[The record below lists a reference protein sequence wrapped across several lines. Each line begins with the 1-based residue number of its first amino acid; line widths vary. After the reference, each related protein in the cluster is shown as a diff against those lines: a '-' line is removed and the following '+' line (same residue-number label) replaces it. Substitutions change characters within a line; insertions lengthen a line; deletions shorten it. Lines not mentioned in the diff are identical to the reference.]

1 MPAHYEGFGIKF
13 MYPDSW
19 TLESDSDGYSV
30 FVESPDGAFI
40 AITQCI
46 PKTTAQ
52 EALAKARQA
61 MQEDYEEIERESTVK
76 QMAGLT
82 LSGEVLRFV
91 YLDLIVTS
99 QLLSLTHSNA
109 SYLVQTQAEDR
120 EHEKLS
126 PVFDAMLT
134 SFCQNLTGEKD

>member
-1 MPAHYEGFGIKF
+1 MPAHFEGFGIKF

-19 TLESDSDGYSV
+19 TLESDSDGNSV

-40 AITQCI
+40 AITQCN
-46 PKTTAQ
+46 PAATAQ

-61 MQEDYEEIERESTVK
+61 MQEDYDEIERESMVK
-76 QMAGLT
+76 RLAGLT
-82 LSGEVLRFV
+82 LTGEVLRFV

-99 QLLSLTHSNA
+99 QLLSVTHADA

-120 EHEKLS
+120 EHDKLS

-134 SFCQNLTGEKD
+134 SFCQNLADEKD

>member
-1 MPAHYEGFGIKF
+1 MPGQFEGFGIEF

-19 TLESDSDGYSV
+19 TVDSDSGSNSV
-30 FVESPDGAFI
+30 FIESPDGAFM
-40 AITQCI
+40 AITQCA
-46 PKTTAQ
+46 PQATAE

-61 MQEDYEEIERESTVK
+61 MQEDYDEIERESVVK
-76 QMAGLT
+76 QLAGLT

-99 QLLSLTHSNA
+99 QLLSITHAEA
-109 SYLVQTQAEDR
+109 SYFVQTQAEDR
-120 EHEKLS
+120 DHDKLS

-134 SFCQNLTGEKD
+134 SFCQNLAGKK